1 MRPITYLK
9 NLEKMKICL
18 ITKNKFYL
26 DKNLLISNGLL
37 WYEEGGILG
46 FKFEEIE
53 KLILIGFKVNEKF
66 DGYIYNKGTENGIFV
81 VGPRF
86 KEEKKYILDRLINIF
101 LTLKEIWKNRK
112 ILKDVDLVYAPFFE
126 YVAFE
131 FLLLKL
137 ICKKSKFIVYII
149 GDYPEWNYRKKR
161 SILLKIFLL
170 ISQKTSQMLA
180 DESWLLSEYLM
191 RKYKTKNSVL
201 IRSSSISE
209 KDILISKT
217 FNNKKIVLVFLG
229 RFAEEKNPY
238 LPILITV
245 KLKEKGY
252 NIFLNLVGDG
262 ALKNKIEKLIQD
274 FKLNNNVKMWG
285 WLKNKEQMFKILRN
299 SDILLFTSK
308 QGEGLGLV
316 ILEAM
321 SQGLPVIATKC
332 GGPEEIIMDK
342 INGYLIDYSTDE
354 KIVSQFVNK
363 IEFLIKNPKIYEEI
377 SKNNIEKSKTWTM
390 GEFSKIQRER
400 ILKLLKK

>member
-1 MRPITYLK
+1 
-9 NLEKMKICL
+9 MKICL

-112 ILKDVDLVYAPFFE
+112 ILKDVDLVYASFFE

-149 GDYPEWNYRKKR
+149 GDYPELNYRKKR

-180 DESWLLSEYLM
+180 DESWFLSEYLM

-209 KDILISKT
+209 KDILISKS

-299 SDILLFTSK
+299 SEILLFTSK

-390 GEFSKIQRER
+390 REFSKIQRER